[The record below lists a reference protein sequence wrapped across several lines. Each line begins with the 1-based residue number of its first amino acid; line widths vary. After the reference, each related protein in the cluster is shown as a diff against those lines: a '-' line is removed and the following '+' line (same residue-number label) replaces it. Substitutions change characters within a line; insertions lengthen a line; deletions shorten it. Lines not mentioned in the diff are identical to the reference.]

1 MSLEDKCTQ
10 TAAPNEQ
17 PRHQCVYCER
27 SYKQK
32 SHLTYHVKSDHQ
44 SLVKKSNYRNFQCR
58 VCRQGRKK
66 HLLLLC
72 EQRSNVFFCN
82 FRVCHFVRAARAH
95 AYSRKGV
102 FDEKRRRGSFSLATV
117 GNRLCRGVGR
127 RGGSGEEGKA
137 EKEEAGGR
145 RHCCLCRTPFRPP
158 KKRGVV
164 NTTRLKSKKKCS
176 VQMRRRR
183 QKTSFFCL
191 QFFFGKRLIILLHF
205 KHRCRCEALRSAKCT

>member
-44 SLVKKSNYRNFQCR
+44 SLVKKSNYRFFQCR

-66 HLLLLC
+66 KHLLLLS
-72 EQRSNVFFCN
+72 ERRSNVFFCN
-82 FRVCHFVRAARAH
+82 FSVCHFVRAARAH
-95 AYSRKGV
+95 AYSRKSVIG
-102 FDEKRRRGSFSLATV
+102 EKRRGSFSLATV
-117 GNRLCRGVGR
+117 GNRLCRGIGR

-145 RHCCLCRTPFRPP
+145 RHCCLCWRLFRPP
-158 KKRGVV
+158 QKCDV

-176 VQMRRRR
+176 VQMQR
-183 QKTSFFCL
+183 
-191 QFFFGKRLIILLHF
+191 
-205 KHRCRCEALRSAKCT
+205 

>member
-1 MSLEDKCTQ
+1 M
-10 TAAPNEQ
+10 
-17 PRHQCVYCER
+17 
-27 SYKQK
+27 
-32 SHLTYHVKSDHQ
+32 
-44 SLVKKSNYRNFQCR
+44 
-58 VCRQGRKK
+58 
-66 HLLLLC
+66 
-72 EQRSNVFFCN
+72 FFCN

-164 NTTRLKSKKKCS
+164 NTTRLKSKKNAVCRCDDDDKKLVFSACNFFLAS
-176 VQMRRRR
+176 VL
-183 QKTSFFCL
+183 SFFC
-191 QFFFGKRLIILLHF
+191 ILNIDVDA
-205 KHRCRCEALRSAKCT
+205 KPYVVQSAREVKKPIM